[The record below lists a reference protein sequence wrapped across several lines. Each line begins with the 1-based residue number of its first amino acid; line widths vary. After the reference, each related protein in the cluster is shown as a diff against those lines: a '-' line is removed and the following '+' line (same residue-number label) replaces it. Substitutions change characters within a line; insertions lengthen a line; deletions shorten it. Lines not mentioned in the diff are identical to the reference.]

1 MINIEL
7 ENRKELRNKM
17 QESLE
22 LQPGLEKKT
31 RDKIKANEHSINNNT
46 DYKRR
51 LLALIDDLIFNSV
64 LLLSLIFLETGTGS

>member
-1 MINIEL
+1 VINIEL
-7 ENRKELRNKM
+7 EKRKELRNKM

-31 RDKIKANEHSINNNT
+31 RDKIKSNEHSINNNT

-51 LLALIDDLIFNSV
+51 LLALI
-64 LLLSLIFLETGTGS
+64 

>member
-1 MINIEL
+1 MTLTVIHCSQKLGCLSDLVINIEL
-7 ENRKELRNKM
+7 EKRKELRNKM

-31 RDKIKANEHSINNNT
+31 RDKIKSNEHSINNNT

-51 LLALIDDLIFNSV
+51 LLALI
-64 LLLSLIFLETGTGS
+64 

>member
-1 MINIEL
+1 MTLTVIHFSQKLGCLSDLVINIEL

-31 RDKIKANEHSINNNT
+31 RDKIKANEHSIKSKNLLI
-46 DYKRR
+46 
-51 LLALIDDLIFNSV
+51 LLAKKS
-64 LLLSLIFLETGTGS
+64 

>member
-1 MINIEL
+1 MTLTEIQCSQKLGCLNDLVISIEL
-7 ENRKELRNKM
+7 EKRSKELRNKM

-31 RDKIKANEHSINNNT
+31 RDKIKSNEHSINNNT

-51 LLALIDDLIFNSV
+51 LLALI
-64 LLLSLIFLETGTGS
+64 